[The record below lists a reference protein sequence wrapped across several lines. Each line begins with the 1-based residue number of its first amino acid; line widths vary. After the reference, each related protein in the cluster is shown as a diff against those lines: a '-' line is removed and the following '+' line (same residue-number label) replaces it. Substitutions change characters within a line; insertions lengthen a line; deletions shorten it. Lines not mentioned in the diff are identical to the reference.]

1 MEKYIGIGFVILCL
15 AVLAGIVGILGY
27 QFHLSKEKVDISPA
41 NANIN
46 QSNKITTEWGESLT
60 LFYYININTFFCQE
74 LLLFISVTFLL
85 QDCNISIVLCQYFY

>member
-1 MEKYIGIGFVILCL
+1 MGAKISNLILFLVIQLLILAPDFRRLFGATTEERGIYPMQKYIGIGFVILCF

-46 QSNKITTEWGESLT
+46 HSNKTTDE
-60 LFYYININTFFCQE
+60 
-74 LLLFISVTFLL
+74 
-85 QDCNISIVLCQYFY
+85 